1 MKKIFILSVFTI
13 FSSILFSQK
22 IAYVSSEYI
31 LDKIPEYKSATE
43 QINQLSLKWNEE
55 IEKIYNEVE
64 LMYKD
69 YQTKQF
75 LMTKEERIEKEQKI
89 LKLEQEAKNLEQK
102 RYGNNGDLFTKRNEL
117 VQPIQDKI
125 LKAIN
130 NFSEENRYDIILDKD
145 GDLILLYTNKRI
157 DVSDEILKKIGY

>member
-1 MKKIFILSVFTI
+1 MKKIFILSAFTI

-102 RYGNNGDLFTKRNEL
+102 RYGNDGDLFTKRNEL

>member
-22 IAYVSSEYI
+22 IAYVSSDYI

-64 LMYKD
+64 FMYKD

-75 LMTKEERIEKEQKI
+75 LMTKEERIEKEQEI
-89 LKLEQEAKNLEQK
+89 LKLEKEAKNLEQK

-130 NFSEENRYDIILDKD
+130 DFSESNRYDIILDKD

-157 DVSDEILKKIGY
+157 DVSDQILKKLGY

>member
-1 MKKIFILSVFTI
+1 MKKIFILSLFTI
-13 FSSILFSQK
+13 FSSILLSQK
-22 IAYVSSEYI
+22 IAYVSSDYI

-64 LMYKD
+64 FMYKD

-75 LMTKEERIEKEQKI
+75 LMTKEERIEKEEEI
-89 LKLEQEAKNLEQK
+89 LKLEKEAKNLEQK
-102 RYGNNGDLFTKRNEL
+102 RYGNDGDLFTKRNEL

-130 NFSEENRYDIILDKD
+130 DFSEENRYDIILDKD

-157 DVSDEILKKIGY
+157 DVSDQILKKLGY

>member
-1 MKKIFILSVFTI
+1 MKKIFILFVFTI

-102 RYGNNGDLFTKRNEL
+102 RYGNDGDLFTKRNEL

-157 DVSDEILKKIGY
+157 DVSDQILKKLGY

>member
-102 RYGNNGDLFTKRNEL
+102 RYGNNGDLFTKRN
-117 VQPIQDKI
+117 
-125 LKAIN
+125 
-130 NFSEENRYDIILDKD
+130 
-145 GDLILLYTNKRI
+145 
-157 DVSDEILKKIGY
+157 

>member
-13 FSSILFSQK
+13 FSSILLSQK
-22 IAYVSSEYI
+22 IAYVSSDYI

-64 LMYKD
+64 FMYKD

-75 LMTKEERIEKEQKI
+75 LMTKEERIEKEEEI
-89 LKLEQEAKNLEQK
+89 LKLEKEAKSLEQK
-102 RYGNNGDLFTKRNEL
+102 RYGNDGDLFTKRNEL

-130 NFSEENRYDIILDKD
+130 DFSEENRYDIILDKD

-157 DVSDEILKKIGY
+157 DVSDQILKKLGY

>member
-1 MKKIFILSVFTI
+1 MKKIFILSLFTI
-13 FSSILFSQK
+13 FSSILLSQK
-22 IAYVSSEYI
+22 IAYVSSDYI

-64 LMYKD
+64 FMYKD

-75 LMTKEERIEKEQKI
+75 LMTKEERIEKEEEI
-89 LKLEQEAKNLEQK
+89 LKLEKEAKNLEQK
-102 RYGNNGDLFTKRNEL
+102 RYGNDGDLFTKRNEL

-130 NFSEENRYDIILDKD
+130 DFSEENRYDIILDKD

-157 DVSDEILKKIGY
+157 DVSDEILKKLGY

>member
-1 MKKIFILSVFTI
+1 MKKIFILSLFTI
-13 FSSILFSQK
+13 FSSILLSQK
-22 IAYVSSEYI
+22 IAYVSSDYI

-64 LMYKD
+64 FMYKD

-75 LMTKEERIEKEQKI
+75 LMTKEERIEKEQEI
-89 LKLEQEAKNLEQK
+89 LKLEKEAKSLEQK
-102 RYGNNGDLFTKRNEL
+102 RYGNDGDLFTKRNEL

-130 NFSEENRYDIILDKD
+130 DFSEENRYDIILDKD

-157 DVSDEILKKIGY
+157 DVSDQILKKLGY

>member
-102 RYGNNGDLFTKRNEL
+102 RYGNDGDLFTKRNEL

-157 DVSDEILKKIGY
+157 DVSDQILKKLGY

>member
-102 RYGNNGDLFTKRNEL
+102 RYGNDGDLFTKRNEL

>member
-1 MKKIFILSVFTI
+1 MKKIFILSAFTI

-22 IAYVSSEYI
+22 IAYVSSDYI

-64 LMYKD
+64 FMYND

-75 LMTKEERIEKEQKI
+75 LMTKEERIEKEQEI
-89 LKLEQEAKNLEQK
+89 LKLEKEAKSLEQK
-102 RYGNNGDLFTKRNEL
+102 RYGNDGDLFTKRKEL

-130 NFSEENRYDIILDKD
+130 DFSEANRYDIILDKD

-157 DVSDEILKKIGY
+157 DVSDQILKKLGY

>member
-1 MKKIFILSVFTI
+1 MKKIFILSAFTI

-22 IAYVSSEYI
+22 IAYVSSDYI

-64 LMYKD
+64 FMYND

-75 LMTKEERIEKEQKI
+75 LMTKEERIEKEQEI
-89 LKLEQEAKNLEQK
+89 LKLEKEAKSLEQK
-102 RYGNNGDLFTKRNEL
+102 RYGNDGDLFTKRNEL

-130 NFSEENRYDIILDKD
+130 DFSEANRYDIILDKD

-157 DVSDEILKKIGY
+157 DVSDQILKKLGY

>member
-13 FSSILFSQK
+13 FSSILLSQK
-22 IAYVSSEYI
+22 IAYVSSDYI

-64 LMYKD
+64 FMYKD

-75 LMTKEERIEKEQKI
+75 LMTKEERIEKEQEI
-89 LKLEQEAKNLEQK
+89 LKLEKEAKSLEQK
-102 RYGNNGDLFTKRNEL
+102 RYGNDGDLFTKRNEL

-130 NFSEENRYDIILDKD
+130 DFSEENRYDIILDKD

-157 DVSDEILKKIGY
+157 DVSDQILKKLGY